1 MTRKVWSRL
10 SRRRQYES
18 EWIRAILQYID
29 PLALCMSITDEIHI
43 ERASMSDAEEI
54 LEVQKAAFLGQ
65 ARIYDNYQLPPLIQA
80 IESLKHEFT
89 GKTFLKAVLHDQ
101 IIASVKF
108 RQCGDEVHI
117 GRLIVA
123 PAYQNQGVGA
133 YLMRHLEDLFQQGE
147 SFHLFTG
154 EKSSRNIHLYT
165 MLGYQQVKTEIT
177 SEGFALIHME
187 KGRETASG

>member
-1 MTRKVWSRL
+1 MG
-10 SRRRQYES
+10 ES
-18 EWIRAILQYID
+18 DLY
-29 PLALCMSITDEIHI
+29 LGLKALCMSIIDEIHI
-43 ERASMSDAEEI
+43 ERASHVDAEEI
-54 LEVQKAAFLGQ
+54 LEVQRAAFLGQ
-65 ARIYDNYQLPPLIQA
+65 ARIYDNFQLPPLVQTL
-80 IESLKHEFT
+80 ESIKGEFSSQ
-89 GKTFLKAVLHDQ
+89 TFLKAIHHDQ

-123 PAYQNQGVGA
+123 PSYQDQGVGA

-187 KGRETASG
+187 KCRETASE